1 MADTPTLAR
10 FYTGWEHTGTGKDGM
25 PLYKSNIMIQLDRP
39 PYLSVRRV
47 AEEDDFKDHSMAFEM
62 YQKEAR
68 GRTFGYTE
76 GYPLALWPAC
86 GEAMF
91 KMCADREIFTVD
103 QLAKAKTKDMPAEL
117 AELADRAVQLVKL
130 QGGAA
135 KYEELLKERDGRI
148 AALEETVQD
157 AMKTIAQQKSLID
170 TLKVRAVS

>member
-10 FYTGWEHTGTGKDGM
+10 FYTGWEHAGTGKDGM
-25 PLYKSNIMIQLDRP
+25 PIYRNNIMIQLDRP

-47 AEEDDFKDHSMAFEM
+47 AEEVDFRDHAMAFEL

-68 GRTFGYTE
+68 GRAFDYTE

-86 GEAMF
+86 GEALF
-91 KMCADREIFTVD
+91 KMCADRDIYTVD
-103 QLAKAKTKDMPAEL
+103 ALAKAKTKDMPAEL
-117 AELADRAVQLVKL
+117 QELADRAQQLVKL

-148 AALEETVQD
+148 TALEETVAD
-157 AMKTIAQQKSLID
+157 AMKTIAQQKTLID
-170 TLKVRAVS
+170 TLKVKAVG